1 MRNRAFMRS
10 VTKLLLVTGAGLLAL
25 GLLASGASAQIGLV
39 NTGASLRESAFTL
52 DTSGVLRQ
60 AGAHPDFTTMVE
72 IEETAEVPYESAR
85 DIEFDLP
92 PGLVAD
98 PTAVPQCA
106 FKEFYVFGGSFA
118 GCPRESQVGR
128 TRIGL
133 DVSTGIEHLDR
144 AVYNLTPP
152 GDAPALLGFEVEGV
166 VVLITPR
173 IRPADH
179 GVSAGSFVIGQGL
192 RLISAEVE
200 LWGVPGD
207 PSHDGSREGTGSA
220 PPLRPYITSPVSCPG
235 LPASFKV
242 RADSWLHPGAFTET
256 SFDKDLE
263 GTPFLFEGCENV
275 PFAPSMS
282 AQPTTRAASAPTGL
296 DVDLTVPQN
305 EAPYGVASS
314 DVRTTKVTFP
324 KGMAVSPASASGLGG
339 CSPAQIG
346 LLTNDPPSCPESAKI
361 GTVAVKSPLLEEELH
376 GDVILAKQKDNPFG
390 SLLAMYL
397 AIKGPG
403 FYLKLPG
410 KVEADPSTGQLTAT
424 FSDTPQL
431 PFEELHLSLK
441 SGPRAPLVTPSTC
454 GTYATTAQI
463 SPWSGTA
470 PISSSSS
477 FTIDQGC
484 ERAAQFTP
492 AIAAGPTDPIAGRHS
507 PFVFRVTREEGQQNI
522 SRIEA
527 TLPEG
532 QLAKLAGVA
541 LCPDAQAATGSCPAA
556 SQVGTTT
563 VAAGEGAQ
571 PLYVPQPGKA
581 PTAVYLAGPYK
592 GAPYSLVVK
601 VPAQAGPFDLGTV
614 TVRNAL
620 NVDPLS
626 AQVTATSDPL
636 PQILEGIPLAYRT
649 IYLDLDRED
658 FTLNPTSCD
667 PMKVDSTITS
677 AQGASAHPSSRLQVT
692 NCAALGFAPQL
703 SLKVSGGTRRNS
715 YPALKATL
723 VAKKGQANIGRVSAT
738 LPHSEFLAQNHIKT
752 ICTRVQFAAGNCPR
766 GSIYGYATAVTPLLD
781 KPLSG
786 PVYLRSSNNPLPDL
800 VASLHGAIDIDLS
813 GRIDSVDGGIRA
825 TFDSVP
831 DAPVSKFVLSMQGG
845 KKGLLVNSR
854 NLCAAVN
861 RAKVLIDGQNG
872 KTADQGPVV
881 QNSCGARAKRK
892 APKH

>member
-1 MRNRAFMRS
+1 VKRKAAAALVAIGFTFLS
-10 VTKLLLVTGAGLLAL
+10 VPV
-25 GLLASGASAQIGLV
+25 ASADFGFSKVGAQLDESGSV
-39 NTGASLRESAFTL
+39 ATG
-52 DTSGVLRQ
+52 VYRQ
-60 AGAHPDFTTMVE
+60 AGAHPDFVTD
-72 IEETAEVPYESAR
+72 IEFEADPATGMPAESVR

-92 PGLVAD
+92 PGLVAN
-98 PTAVPQCA
+98 PTATPRCSIG
-106 FKEFYVFGGSFA
+106 EFFATGFTEPTCKAESRVGTVEVDIMYENHASFHN
-118 GCPRESQVGR
+118 VL
-128 TRIGL
+128 GL
-133 DVSTGIEHLDR
+133 F
-144 AVYNLTPP
+144 NL
-152 GDAPALLGFEVEGV
+152 DAPGNSPAQLGFRTESVPV
-166 VVLITPR
+166 FLTPR
-173 IRPADH
+173 IRPSDH
-179 GVSAGSFVIGQGL
+179 GVSAGSFVTSQPL
-192 RLISAEVE
+192 PLIHAKVTV
-200 LWGVPGD
+200 WGVPAD
-207 PSHDGSREGTGSA
+207 PSHDAARGGPSA
-220 PPLRPYITSPVSCPG
+220 AALRPFFRNPTSCPST
-235 LPASFKV
+235 PTPFTA
-242 RADSWLHPGAFTET
+242 RMNSWLHPDLFVET
-256 SFDKDLE
+256 SFDKDFE

-275 PFAPSMS
+275 PFGASMS
-282 AQPTTRAASAPTGL
+282 AQPTSRAAGAPTGL
-296 DVDLTVPQN
+296 DVDLKVPQN
-305 EAPYGVASS
+305 EAPNGISAS
-314 DVRTTKVTFP
+314 DVRTTKVTLP
-324 KGMAVSPASASGLGG
+324 RGMAVSTASAQGQGA
-339 CSPAQIG
+339 CSEAQIG

-361 GTVAVKSPLLEEELH
+361 GTVSVKTPLLAEELG

-410 KVEADPSTGQLTAT
+410 KVEADPISGQLTAT

-431 PFEELHLSLK
+431 PFEALHLSLK
-441 SGPRAPLVTPSTC
+441 SGPRAPLVTPATC
-454 GTYATTAQI
+454 GTYTTTAQI
-463 SPWSGTA
+463 SPWSGA
-470 PISSSSS
+470 VPITSSSS
-477 FTIDQGC
+477 FVVDQGC
-484 ERAAQFTP
+484 EKASQFTP
-492 AIAAGPTDPIAGRHS
+492 TIAAGPTDPIAGKHS

-541 LCPDAQAATGSCPAA
+541 LCADAQATTGACPAQ

-563 VAAGEGAQ
+563 VAAGEGPS
-571 PLYVPQPGKA
+571 PLYVPEPGKA

-620 NVDPLS
+620 DVDPVS
-626 AQVTATSDPL
+626 AQVTAKSDPL

-649 IYLDLDRED
+649 IYLDLDRPG

-667 PMKVDSTITS
+667 PMSVDSTITS
-677 AQGASAHPSSRLQVT
+677 AQGASAHPSSRFQVT
-692 NCAALGFAPQL
+692 NCAALGFTPQL
-703 SLKVSGGTRRNS
+703 SLKVSGGTKRNS

-752 ICTRVQFAAGNCPR
+752 ICTRVQFAAENCPK
-766 GSIYGYATAVTPLLD
+766 GSIYGYATATTPLLD

-786 PVYLRSSNNPLPDL
+786 PVYLRSSNHPLPDL
-800 VASLHGAIDIDLS
+800 VASLHGAIDLDLA
-813 GRIDSVDGGIRA
+813 GRIDSVNGGIRA

-854 NLCAAVN
+854 NLCAGVN

-881 QNSCGARAKRK
+881 GNSCSAKAKKRARG
-892 APKH
+892 